1 VLRLE
6 TTHPAGTVQSLEEA
20 GYKVTAVKS
29 SVPVEPTL
37 EEA

>member
-6 TTHPAGTVQSLEEA
+6 TTNPAGTVQSLEEA
-20 GYKVTAVKS
+20 GYKVTAVKA